1 MRRAALSRRSEPQVE
16 ATRRIHLPV
25 ERPNSDERQLVR
37 CLNCG
42 TVYPLPLRQEAAG
55 PCPQCGGVPWVA
67 LAALKTH
74 DDESS
79 S

>member
-1 MRRAALSRRSEPQVE
+1 
-16 ATRRIHLPV
+16 V